1 MLSIARSLDHKQMAK
16 GKSSFSFSHDRKY
29 ILKRLKEKE
38 FRMFLDVAPNY
49 FKHVNLSIF
58 HNLPSRLVK
67 VLGAYR
73 VTVKNL
79 NTGSRRCEWVLMSE
93 NLGYNLDTQY
103 ADYDLKGTINE
114 RRKSTATS
122 NKTKMDLDFIE
133 DFESVPLC
141 LYEDEKLRNF
151 DYALNN
157 DSYFL

>member
-1 MLSIARSLDHKQMAK
+1 
-16 GKSSFSFSHDRKY
+16 
-29 ILKRLKEKE
+29 
-38 FRMFLDVAPNY
+38 
-49 FKHVNLSIF
+49 
-58 HNLPSRLVK
+58 
-67 VLGAYR
+67 
-73 VTVKNL
+73 
-79 NTGSRRCEWVLMSE
+79 MSE

-157 DSYFL
+157 DSYFLWNQNVIDYSLLILISPDTKEMAAGIIDYA